1 MKSERV
7 NRLATKSGSRSYVP
21 ERGDL
26 VWLTFDPEAGHEQ
39 AGRRPAVILSPQS
52 YNRRAGLAI
61 VVPVTRQVKQY
72 PFEIT
77 LPANLPVSGVD
88 FPTRSRVS
96 TGKCEKRSAL
106 LLYPMRSWPQS
117 SRDLRCY
124 FPRANRCKKLTTRRL
139 LARRPSGR
147 L

>member
-26 VWLTFDPEAGHEQ
+26 VWLTFDPQAGHEQ

-77 LPANLPVSGVD
+77 LPANLPVSGVVLSD
-88 FPTRSRVS
+88 QIKSLDWQVREAKRIASLPNEVVASIIA
-96 TGKCEKRSAL
+96 RSAL
-106 LLYPMRSWPQS
+106 LFS
-117 SRDLRCY
+117 
-124 FPRANRCKKLTTRRL
+124 A
-139 LARRPSGR
+139 G
-147 L
+147 